1 MFHSIIAE
9 GKKEILKKMCLLIK
23 LGILS
28 EFLTAVVGIRLTF
41 VDLIKETNLSVPSA
55 DLK

>member
-9 GKKEILKKMCLLIK
+9 GKKEMCLLIK

-28 EFLTAVVGIRLTF
+28 EFLTVVVGIRLTF
-41 VDLIKETNLSVPSA
+41 VDLIKETNLSVPLA